1 MEFLD
6 WMEIGEPIQSTFQ
19 RGAAMTN
26 ISMIDDNQEGA
37 VQMISINLNNVSAED
52 KTKFLKAF
60 TEDASNNL
68 KAVYGENSIKKNM
81 VKEIENMIT
90 KNNGIDSTD
99 LSSIVAVYNSRGK
112 IDYGKNLYRDFS
124 ENLYD
129 TDKHIRSSVIS
140 PYGCMEE
147 SLRKVSKDVLGI
159 VM

>member
-1 MEFLD
+1 MDLGKEYDDPVSEFR
-6 WMEIGEPIQSTFQ
+6 QK
-19 RGAAMTN
+19 
-26 ISMIDDNQEGA
+26 
-37 VQMISINLNNVSAED
+37 V
-52 KTKFLKAF
+52 
-60 TEDASNNL
+60 
-68 KAVYGENSIKKNM
+68 
-81 VKEIENMIT
+81 

-112 IDYGKNLYRDFS
+112 IDYGKDIYRDFS

-147 SLRKVSKDVLGI
+147 SLRKASKDVLGI

>member
-60 TEDASNNL
+60 TEEASNNL

-81 VKEIENMIT
+81 VKEIENMII

-99 LSSIVAVYNSRGK
+99 LSSIV
-112 IDYGKNLYRDFS
+112 NLRFS
-124 ENLYD
+124 FATSKRPNP
-129 TDKHIRSSVIS
+129 VILFIILLS
-140 PYGCMEE
+140 F
-147 SLRKVSKDVLGI
+147 RVLS
-159 VM
+159 